1 MDYPKIRRYKNTG
14 NQKAGL
20 TQTLTGDNRP
30 TDLQMKR
37 KLNAMTEDPSF
48 KEQLRMAVAAD
59 AVFNVAREAGIEI
72 NPTALVNLMDAAG
85 TQVNT
90 FGP

>member
-1 MDYPKIRRYKNTG
+1 M
-14 NQKAGL
+14 
-20 TQTLTGDNRP
+20 LTGDNRP
-30 TDLQMKR
+30 TGLQKKR
-37 KLNAMTEDPSF
+37 ILNAMTEDPSF